1 MAVIVPS
8 IEVLPTVVVSKVVVV
23 FFCVGVSEV
32 VAVALVSDVLFLI
45 LGIGIVVGV
54 VDVHTFGTASTRC

>member
-54 VDVHTFGTASTRC
+54 VDVHTFGTA

>member
-23 FFCVGVSEV
+23 FLCVGVSEV
-32 VAVALVSDVLFLI
+32 VAVALVSDALFLI
-45 LGIGIVVGV
+45 LGVGIVVGV
-54 VDVHTFGTASTRC
+54 VDVHTFGTA

>member
-8 IEVLPTVVVSKVVVV
+8 IEVLPTVVVSKVV
-23 FFCVGVSEV
+23 FLCVGVSEV

-54 VDVHTFGTASTRC
+54 VDVHTFGTA

>member
-32 VAVALVSDVLFLI
+32 VAVALVSDV
-45 LGIGIVVGV
+45 
-54 VDVHTFGTASTRC
+54 